1 MNRFI
6 LAAHGRL
13 AEAFLQSAEMIA
25 GKQDK
30 ETVFAVPFL
39 PEDCLDRLKERLG
52 TIIEKYPDDQFYIFC
67 DLKGGSP
74 FNASFLLSRK
84 FSRIHVIA
92 GLNLAMLLEA
102 LLQRETIQGTE
113 DILKIV
119 ENSKTL
125 MYVK

>member
-13 AEAFLQSAEMIA
+13 GEAFLESAEMIA
-25 GKQDK
+25 GKQDR

-39 PEDCLDRLKERLG
+39 PDDSLDCLTCRLRA
-52 TIIEKYPDDQFYIFC
+52 IIEKYPQDQFYILC

-84 FSRIHVIA
+84 FSRVHVIA
-92 GLNLAMLLEA
+92 GLNLAMLLEV
-102 LLQRETIQGTE
+102 LLQRETIQGIE
-113 DILKIV
+113 DITKIV

-125 MYVK
+125 MYVI

>member
-39 PEDCLDRLKERLG
+39 PEDSLDCLKERLG
-52 TIIEKYPDDQFYIFC
+52 AIIEKYPDDRFYIFC

-92 GLNLAMLLEA
+92 GLNLAMLLEV
-102 LLQRETIQGTE
+102 LLQRETIQCIE
-113 DILKIV
+113 DILQIV
-119 ENSKTL
+119 ENSKML

>member
-39 PEDCLDRLKERLG
+39 PEDSLDCLKERLDA
-52 TIIEKYPDDQFYIFC
+52 IIGKYPDDLFYIFC

-102 LLQRETIQGTE
+102 LLQRETIQGIE
-113 DILKIV
+113 DILEIV

>member
-13 AEAFLQSAEMIA
+13 AEAFLKSAEMIA
-25 GKQDK
+25 GQQEK

-39 PEDCLDRLKERLG
+39 PDDSLDNLKDRLYTL
-52 TIIEKYPDDQFYIFC
+52 IEKYPEDIFYIFC

-74 FNASFLLSRK
+74 FNASFLLSCK
-84 FSRIHVIA
+84 SNRIHVIA

-102 LLQRETIQGTE
+102 LLQRDSIQRIE
-113 DILKIV
+113 DVSEIV